1 MKKIIK
7 RQNASLRKPQIVQA
21 FYETIIKEGFEG
33 ASLAKVAQRCG
44 LKQTLILHYFKNKEN
59 LTLACVDRAI
69 EEYSKLLQR
78 YIPNTDDP
86 EKRLMGLLK
95 ALWSREYYEA
105 IHIASSFAVID
116 ISFRNKKV
124 KQRLERLYHIFKR
137 FLIHELSELQKH
149 NVIHTQDIEKTAE
162 VLMAMVEGSRHFS
175 HFFIHENERDKYH
188 QSMVMAAL
196 SILKNP
202 SGEL

>member
-1 MKKIIK
+1 MKTNNK
-7 RQNASLRKPQIVQA
+7 RQNASLRKPQIIKA
-21 FYETIIKEGFEG
+21 FYETIIEEGFEG
-33 ASLAKVAQRCG
+33 ASLAKVAKRCG
-44 LKQTLILHYFKNKEN
+44 LNQTLILHYFKNKEN
-59 LTLACVDRAI
+59 LTIACVDRAI

-78 YIPNTDDP
+78 YIPNTKDP
-86 EKRLMGLLK
+86 EKRFLNLLN

-137 FLIHELSELQKH
+137 FLVHELLELQKQK
-149 NVIHTQDIEKTAE
+149 VIKVSNIEETAE
-162 VLMAMVEGSRHFS
+162 VIMAMVEGSRHFS
-175 HFFIHENERDKYH
+175 HFFITDEKRDEFH
-188 QSMVMAAL
+188 RSMVKAAC

-202 SGEL
+202 